1 MSNDI
6 NLLISDLMKTWDKNK
21 YNELIGK
28 LEIENKLIDEIENLI
43 NTPISPSNISN
54 ININEYRDK
63 INNAT
68 LLEDK
73 YLLLKELFSKCKI
86 N

>member
-21 YNELIGK
+21 YNQLIGK